1 MTERGFRDPQALR
14 RSVTDR
20 LRAAA
25 MAEPH
30 ATLADLLRQ
39 FAYDRLLCRIFSG
52 DGADRWVLKGATAM
66 LVRLG
71 SDSRHTRDVDLYS
84 NAGNLDDAE
93 AAFRIAAAQDM
104 RDFFRFEVGP
114 GVPVAGP
121 SRTRR
126 LRVTAY
132 LGATRFASFPV
143 DLVTNLNMTGAP
155 EILGPLIRTRLPG
168 IATTAYRVYPAA
180 DHVADKVCALLEVH
194 DRVGGVPQPSTRYRD
209 LVDLTMFARTTPFHA
224 EVLMRAVRSEA
235 ARRGLVLPHQL
246 KVPSRSDWPAGYARE
261 ARALPALVDRDLQAA
276 ADTAKRLMDPVLSG
290 VAAGRWDPHALTW
303 TADVRQ

>member
-25 MAEPH
+25 TAEPH

-52 DGADRWVLKGATAM
+52 DSADRWVLKGATAM

-84 NAGNLDDAE
+84 NAGDLDDAE
-93 AAFRIAAAQDM
+93 AAFRVAAARDM
-104 RDFFRFEVGP
+104 RDFFRFEVAP

-126 LRVTAY
+126 IRVTAY

-180 DHVADKVCALLEVH
+180 DHVV
-194 DRVGGVPQPSTRYRD
+194 TRFVRCSRYTTAPEECRSPAPGAATLWTSRCSLAPRD
-209 LVDLTMFARTTPFHA
+209 SMPRP
-224 EVLMRAVRSEA
+224 
-235 ARRGLVLPHQL
+235 
-246 KVPSRSDWPAGYARE
+246 
-261 ARALPALVDRDLQAA
+261 
-276 ADTAKRLMDPVLSG
+276 
-290 VAAGRWDPHALTW
+290 
-303 TADVRQ
+303 